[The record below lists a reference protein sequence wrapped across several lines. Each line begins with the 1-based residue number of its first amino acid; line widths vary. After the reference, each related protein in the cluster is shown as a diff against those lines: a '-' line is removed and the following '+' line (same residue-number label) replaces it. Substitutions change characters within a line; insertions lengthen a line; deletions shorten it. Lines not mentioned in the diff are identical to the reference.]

1 MTHGIIAAHGGHVSV
16 FSQSNAGTRFDIY
29 FPALDVSDIPQELPD
44 PAIRGGD
51 EHVMLVDD
59 EETVVDLARELL
71 MSIGYKVS
79 AFTKSLEALDAFSA
93 APDSFDIIVTDHTMP
108 ELIGTDLAK
117 RAQAIRPDIPVIIV
131 TGFAG
136 ATLAEADSD
145 EGIADIVLKP
155 FSRRQLDNA
164 IRRTL
169 EYAN

>member
-1 MTHGIIAAHGGHVSV
+1 
-16 FSQSNAGTRFDIY
+16 
-29 FPALDVSDIPQELPD
+29 
-44 PAIRGGD
+44 
-51 EHVMLVDD
+51 MLVDD